1 MDIAAQ
7 SSSTHSS
14 RVRASTATTSP
25 QRTPCA
31 SSACASTSTR
41 SPASCHD
48 TSRHPSSRS
57 SRYAGALKCCAST
70 YRQRSGAVR
79 RTGPALGSVETGADA
94 MRAYGTRAGTGGEKA
109 NLYNSLPM
117 RTIWNGSISFGLVN
131 IPIGLALATQRSDV
145 AFRTLHRECGTPIK
159 QKRWCPFHE
168 RDVEPDELVKGWE
181 VVKGEFVLVEES
193 DLEAVAL
200 QRSSSIEILRFVRL
214 ADVDPVYFDRTYYLA
229 PASAEAQRRPYVL
242 LLEAMKETG
251 MAAIG
256 KFVLWGKENLCLIR
270 PHSDSLA
277 LETLF
282 FAEDVRSRNE
292 IEDAVAETEVKK
304 PELDLARQV
313 IESIAGDFDP
323 EEFRNEYREEEC

>member
-1 MDIAAQ
+1 
-7 SSSTHSS
+7 
-14 RVRASTATTSP
+14 
-25 QRTPCA
+25 
-31 SSACASTSTR
+31 
-41 SPASCHD
+41 
-48 TSRHPSSRS
+48 
-57 SRYAGALKCCAST
+57 
-70 YRQRSGAVR
+70 
-79 RTGPALGSVETGADA
+79 
-94 MRAYGTRAGTGGEKA
+94 
-109 NLYNSLPM
+109 M

-181 VVKGEFVLVEES
+181 FAKGEFVFVEEA

-200 QRSSSIEILRFVRL
+200 QRSQSIEIVRFVQL

-229 PASAEAQRRPYVL
+229 PASTPAQRRPYVL
-242 LLEAMKETG
+242 LLRAMTETG

-270 PHSDSLA
+270 PHGDSLA

-282 FAEDVRSRNE
+282 FAEDVRSRAE
-292 IEDAVAETEVKK
+292 IEEAVAETEVQDL
-304 PELDLARQV
+304 ELDLARQV
-313 IESIAGDFDP
+313 IQSLVGDFDP
-323 EEFRNEYREEEC
+323 EDFENQYRTELRAMLEAKLAGHEVKRPEPVPETPVVDLMDALRKSVQQVQQDKKPSAAAKKRPARSRAGAKK